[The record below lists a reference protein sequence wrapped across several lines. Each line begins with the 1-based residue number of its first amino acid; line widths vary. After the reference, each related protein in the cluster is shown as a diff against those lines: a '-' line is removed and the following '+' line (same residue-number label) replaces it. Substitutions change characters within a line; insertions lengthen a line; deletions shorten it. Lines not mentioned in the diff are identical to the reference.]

1 MKKLAL
7 LTGLSVFWLSTASVR
22 ADEEAD
28 ADAAGEAGEAAADDS
43 DKADSDAAK
52 DEKSAEP
59 KAEDAANVDAEP
71 TNPGEEDFGHGGQFG
86 LRLDATWG
94 YRMVFR
100 YPESPFCAEFDPEKT
115 VDDQQQ
121 FCGHGGPWG
130 LDAGLSFALL
140 DSIEP
145 YVWGRFGL
153 EGEPQTNT
161 EPVVIVGA
169 GLRIYTM
176 SDAAFKVFVEPAVGF
191 EFEGAAK
198 DETDFNGG
206 NPADA
211 GDYAPEYK
219 KDLVF
224 HIAAGP
230 HWDFS
235 EHFGAY
241 LTGGLTVGVLRYI
254 SASMELQFGVQARL

>member
-7 LTGLSVFWLSTASVR
+7 LAGLSIFWLSTASVR
-22 ADEEAD
+22 ADEEAEAEAVSD
-28 ADAAGEAGEAAADDS
+28 AGEADAPAKDEADDTSDTGEAAKPPDEAD
-43 DKADSDAAK
+43 
-52 DEKSAEP
+52 
-59 KAEDAANVDAEP
+59 VDRS
-71 TNPGEEDFGHGGQFG
+71 DFGHGGQLG

-100 YPESPFCAEFDPEKT
+100 YPESPFCAEPDLEKS

-130 LDAGLSFALL
+130 LDAAVSFALL

-145 YVWGRFGL
+145 YLWGRFGL

-161 EPVVIVGA
+161 EPVFIVGA
-169 GLRIYTM
+169 GVRIYTM
-176 SDAAFKVFVEPAVGF
+176 SDAAFKIFVEPAVGL
-191 EFEGAAK
+191 EFEGQSDVPAIPA
-198 DETDFNGG
+198 GW
-206 NPADA
+206 NPSDA
-211 GDYAPEYK
+211 GDYDPEYK
-219 KDLVF
+219 QDLVF
-224 HIAAGP
+224 HLAAGP

>member
-7 LTGLSVFWLSTASVR
+7 LAGLSILWLSTASVR
-22 ADEEAD
+22 ADEESETD
-28 ADAAGEAGEAAADDS
+28 ATGEAGEADAPANDKSDDAPNTSEGEDAKPADEAA
-43 DKADSDAAK
+43 
-52 DEKSAEP
+52 SAE
-59 KAEDAANVDAEP
+59 K
-71 TNPGEEDFGHGGQFG
+71 EDFGHGGQLG

-100 YPESPFCAEFDPEKT
+100 YPESPFCAEPDPEKT

-130 LDAGLSFALL
+130 LDAALSFALL

-145 YVWGRFGL
+145 YLWGRFGL

-161 EPVVIVGA
+161 EPVFIVGA
-169 GLRIYTM
+169 GVRIYTM
-176 SDAAFKVFVEPAVGF
+176 SDAAFKIFVEPAVGF
-191 EFEGAAK
+191 EFEGASDVPAVPA
-198 DETDFNGG
+198 GW
-206 NPADA
+206 NPSDA
-211 GDYAPEYK
+211 SEYAPDYK

-224 HIAAGP
+224 HLAAGP

>member
-7 LTGLSVFWLSTASVR
+7 LAGLSIFWLSTASVR
-22 ADEEAD
+22 ADEEA
-28 ADAAGEAGEAAADDS
+28 EAEAV
-43 DKADSDAAK
+43 SDAAEADAPAK
-52 DEKSAEP
+52 DEADDTGDTG
-59 KAEDAANVDAEP
+59 DAAKP
-71 TNPGEEDFGHGGQFG
+71 SEEADVGKSDFGHGGQLG

-100 YPESPFCAEFDPEKT
+100 YPESPLCAEPDIEKS

-121 FCGHGGPWG
+121 FCGHSGPWG
-130 LDAGLSFALL
+130 LDAALSFAFL

-145 YVWGRFGL
+145 YLWGRFGL

-161 EPVVIVGA
+161 EPVFIVGA
-169 GLRIYTM
+169 GVRIYTM
-176 SDAAFKVFVEPAVGF
+176 SDAAFKIFVEPAVGL
-191 EFEGAAK
+191 EFEGQSDVPAIPA
-198 DETDFNGG
+198 GW
-206 NPADA
+206 NPPDA
-211 GDYAPEYK
+211 GDYDPEYK
-219 KDLVF
+219 QDLVF
-224 HIAAGP
+224 HLAAGP

>member
-1 MKKLAL
+1 VKKLAL
-7 LTGLSVFWLSTASVR
+7 LAGLSIFWLSTASVHAEEGAEAGAATEATSEGTDKP
-22 ADEEAD
+22 ADE
-28 ADAAGEAGEAAADDS
+28 
-43 DKADSDAAK
+43 ADS
-52 DEKSAEP
+52 AE
-59 KAEDAANVDAEP
+59 KAEQA
-71 TNPGEEDFGHGGQFG
+71 DFGHAGQLG

-100 YPESPFCAEFDPEKT
+100 YPESPFCAEPDTEKS

-130 LDAGLSFALL
+130 LDAALSFALL

-145 YVWGRFGL
+145 YLWGRFGL

-161 EPVVIVGA
+161 EPVFIAGA
-169 GLRIYTM
+169 GVRIYTM
-176 SDAAFKVFVEPAVGF
+176 SDAAFKIFVEPAVGF
-191 EFEGAAK
+191 EFEGQSDVPAIPAGWNPPDAA
-198 DETDFNGG
+198 
-206 NPADA
+206 
-211 GDYAPEYK
+211 DYDPEYK
-219 KDLVF
+219 KDLIF
-224 HIAAGP
+224 HLAAGP